1 MIDDK
6 LYTLIVLERERNYT
20 KTAAICHISQ
30 PAVTQHIK
38 SLEDFYGINI
48 FKRNGRELLLTIE
61 GELLVKNARRLYA
74 LNNKIKSEIE
84 LSLKKLKQLN
94 IGITLTAGG
103 YFIPEILKVFKENY
117 PLIKFNFHT
126 DLAENLINR
135 INNFELDFAIIDGIP
150 PKNNLNKTLLSMD
163 QLIVIANNS
172 HPLLNEK
179 NVSFDMLKK
188 EDFILRHD
196 TADTRKAFDAYLK
209 NHLETIDDFNIIL
222 EIDNTALIKELIIK
236 GYGISIMSKALC
248 EQNIK
253 QGAIKEIKINDFKLE
268 RGIYLVYPQNLKN
281 NEIITSII
289 NIKK

>member
-38 SLEDFYGINI
+38 SLEDFYGIKI
-48 FKRNGRELLLTIE
+48 FKRNGRELLLTNE

-126 DLAENLINR
+126 DLAENLVNR

>member
-6 LYTLIVLERERNYT
+6 LNTLIVLERERNYT
-20 KTAAICHISQ
+20 KTAALCHISQ

-38 SLEDFYGINI
+38 SLEDFYGIKI
-48 FKRNGRELLLTIE
+48 FKRNGRELLLTKE
-61 GELLVKNARRLYA
+61 GGLLVENAKRLHA
-74 LNNKIKSEIE
+74 LNSKFKNELD
-84 LSLKKLKQLN
+84 LSLKKLKKLN

-126 DLAENLINR
+126 DLAENLIAR

-150 PKNNLNKTLLSMD
+150 PKSNLNKTLISMD

-172 HPLLNEK
+172 HHLLNEK
-179 NVSFDMLKK
+179 NVTFDMLKK

-196 TADTRKAFDAYLK
+196 TADTRKAFDAYLR

-253 QGAIKEIKINDFKLE
+253 QGVIKEIQIDDFNLE
-268 RGIYLVYPQNLKN
+268 RGIYLVYPNDLKN
-281 NEIITSII
+281 NEIIKSII
-289 NIKK
+289 NIRK

>member
-38 SLEDFYGINI
+38 SLEDFYGIKI

>member
-38 SLEDFYGINI
+38 SLEDFYGIKI

-84 LSLKKLKQLN
+84 LSFKKLKQLN

-126 DLAENLINR
+126 DLAENLVNR